1 MTFTDVALNFTKE
14 EWTLLAPE
22 QRDLYRD
29 VMLENIRNLAS
40 VGKGPFLRPE
50 GGRRPLPAP
59 GGGRALPCSGGS

>member
-50 GGRRPLPAP
+50 GGGPSRVQEAVEVGP
-59 GGGRALPCSGGS
+59 GL